1 MTTTLPKLS
10 WFFIFAFAVNGLL
23 AVSILLFRNRPFRI
37 ANLLLAVNLAGFA
50 LAPIMVSLAE
60 SRLIL
65 EVPHF
70 FRLPSPLFYASFP
83 AGYLY
88 VRLILYDENK
98 LKWWDYLHFFPAFL
112 HLIETM
118 PFYLLDAESKITYIN
133 FVLSDK
139 FEIYAHREGWLPP
152 FLHNILRG
160 ISALTYSMFMWRLLV
175 VFKHNAYTF
184 SSTVI
189 TWLKLFTANNGLMGI
204 SIIVL
209 LTFQFIPTEVRSL
222 ALHACLFIGL
232 ITANFFLFSKPE
244 ILYGIPQ
251 PVSSRLDTLE
261 VTETHDDNEKGKDNP
276 TIDSSENSTEI
287 PRFIFEYKDK
297 INAFLKTTQRYLDPD
312 FNIQDLSRETGLPR
326 HHIQLLINK
335 VEQKRFLEFING
347 YRIDHLHQLVQQGE
361 LKRKTLETLASESG
375 FSSKA
380 TFIRTIK
387 KVTGKTPKEVFLPNR
402 GS

>member
-1 MTTTLPKLS
+1 MTATFPQLS
-10 WFFIFAFAVNGLL
+10 WFFIFAFALNGLL
-23 AVSILLFRNRPFRI
+23 AVSILIFRNRPFRV
-37 ANLLLAVNLAGFA
+37 ANLLLAINLVGFA
-50 LAPIMVSLAE
+50 LAPIMISLVE

-70 FRLPSPLFYASFP
+70 FRLPSPIYYASFP

-88 VRLILYDENK
+88 VRLILKDENE
-98 LKWWDYLHFFPAFL
+98 LEWWDYLHFLPAIL
-112 HLIETM
+112 HLIEMT
-118 PFYLLDAESKITYIN
+118 PFYLLDAESKIAHIN
-133 FVLSDK
+133 FVLDNK

-160 ISALTYSMFMWRLLV
+160 ISAFVYAMFMWRLLV
-175 VFKHNAYTF
+175 TFKHKFSVITF
-184 SSTVI
+184 SSNVI
-189 TWLKLFTANNGLMGI
+189 TWLKLFTVNNAAMGL

-209 LTFQFIPTEVRSL
+209 LTFQFIPSEVRSL
-222 ALHACLFIGL
+222 ALHSCLLLGL
-232 ITANFFLFSKPE
+232 VTANFFLFFKPE

-251 PVSSRLDTLE
+251 PVPSRLDTLE
-261 VTETHDDNEKGKDNP
+261 VTETHHDNRSSQ
-276 TIDSSENSTEI
+276 DSPIIEAVNSTEI

-335 VEQKRFLEFING
+335 VEQKRFVEFMNE

-387 KVTGKTPKEVFLPNR
+387 KVTGKTPKEVFHPK
-402 GS
+402 